1 MGFWESFWG
10 GLLLVGLLG
19 FAVQSLIVALGGFKE
34 IRALFEGIEAQH
46 EDEDRGGG
54 HENL

>member
-1 MGFWESFWG
+1 MEFWASFWG

-19 FAVQSLIVALGGFKE
+19 FAALSLVVALGGFKE

-46 EDEDRGGG
+46 EDE
-54 HENL
+54 E

>member
-1 MGFWESFWG
+1 MGFWANFWG

-19 FAVQSLIVALGGFKE
+19 FAVLSLVVALGGFKE

-46 EDEDRGGG
+46 EDE
-54 HENL
+54 E